1 MNTKHACWRSDL
13 KNSRNLKP
21 LDITG
26 FEFILSWF
34 EKWRLGRNL
43 PPCRDTAKE
52 FWLRAVRSKKREP
65 WQLSK
70 WGEGLAWFLEWLGI
84 CERKGLKATSL
95 PERVKAAV
103 ESAGARR
110 GLAPATRKTYRGWA
124 MRFASWAGSEE
135 RILDEAACSEWL
147 GQLVERQGVSFST
160 QKQALNALVFF
171 YKDVC
176 GRDEVVLA
184 VKMRKRQ
191 PRIPVVLT
199 KEEINRVLDLLEPKY
214 RLPAR
219 LQYGSGLRLT
229 ELIRLRIKDVDLDR
243 GLLTVRGG
251 KGDRDRVTMIPDSLR
266 QDLEKQVERSR
277 KKWEEDRYNDIP
289 GVAVP
294 YALSR
299 KFSQACKEFGWHW
312 LFPASDLSRDPESG
326 IVRRHHLHEKV
337 YAQAVSRAAKKAGL
351 SKRVTTHAFRHSFA
365 THLLES
371 GADIRTLQELLGH
384 ADVKTTEIYAHASQI
399 GNSRGVA
406 SPLDMR

>member
-1 MNTKHACWRSDL
+1 MNKQMACWKSDL
-13 KNSRNLKP
+13 KNSRDLKP
-21 LDITG
+21 LDIAG

-34 EKWRLGRNL
+34 ERWRLTRDL
-43 PPCRDTAKE
+43 DPCRESARR
-52 FWLRAVRSKKREP
+52 FWVEAVKAKKRES
-65 WQLSK
+65 WQLEK
-70 WGEGLAWFLEWLGI
+70 WGEGLAWFIDWLKL
-84 CERKGLKATSL
+84 CDRKGLAPTSL
-95 PERVKAAV
+95 AERVKQAV

-110 GLAPATRKTYRGWA
+110 GLAPTTRKTYRGWA

-135 RILDEAACSEWL
+135 RILDEAACREWL
-147 GQLVERQGVSFST
+147 GYLVEHEHLSFSS

-171 YKDVC
+171 YRDVC
-176 GRDEVVLA
+176 GREEVMLA
-184 VKMRKRQ
+184 VKMRKRM

-199 KEEINRVLDLLEPKY
+199 KEEINCVLDQLEPKY
-214 RLPAR
+214 RLPAQ

-251 KGDRDRVTMIPDSLR
+251 KGDRDRVTMVPDSLR
-266 QDLEKQVERSR
+266 EALEKQVERSR
-277 KKWEEDRYNDIP
+277 KKWERDRFNDVA

-294 YALSR
+294 NALSR
-299 KFSQACKEFGWHW
+299 KFSKACQEFGWHW
-312 LFPASDLSRDPESG
+312 LFPADDLSRDPATG

-337 YAQAVSRAAKKAGL
+337 YGQAVSRAAKKAGL

-406 SPLDMR
+406 SPLDH